1 MDGMK
6 KTFWGYNVSEV
17 DIIINTLREENESLN
32 ATITTLKTQIKNSE
46 TSGAKANLLEADLRM
61 LEEDLN
67 KLKEEKLELL
77 SQISSSKEESEA
89 LKQQNESLNL
99 QLSQLQLQNAQQIDL
114 QHTEDPSFGEVVQT
128 EAEYKV
134 NLEQELHDMT
144 EETISAE
151 GELKKAIVPIKE
163 LIKVQSEIDA
173 MKDEVAISNNT
184 AFEQLRAKTVD
195 CNSQENLNQMS
206 EISLHAYSEMS
217 KMRNEVIDYIHTQ
230 MKEYYKMLDENNAK
244 LYKVS
249 NTMDAIMADFVKKSN
264 DYLKTGDTVRPI
276 KYEYPP
282 DEILK

>member
-1 MDGMK
+1 MK

-61 LEEDLN
+61 LEEDHN
-67 KLKEEKLELL
+67 KLNEEKLELL
-77 SQISSSKEESEA
+77 SQISSFKEESEA

-99 QLSQLQLQNAQQIDL
+99 QLSQLQLQNAKQIDL
-114 QHTEDPSFGEVVQT
+114 QHTEDPSFDKVVQT
-128 EAEYKV
+128 EAEYKA
-134 NLEQELHDMT
+134 NLEQELQDMT
-144 EETISAE
+144 DEIISAE
-151 GELKKAIVPIKE
+151 SELKEAIVPIKE
-163 LIKVQSEIDA
+163 IMKVQSEIDT

-184 AFEQLRAKTVD
+184 ASEQLRAKTID
-195 CNSQENLNQMS
+195 CNSQDNLNQMS
-206 EISLHAYSEMS
+206 EISLHAYGEMS

-249 NTMDAIMADFVKKSN
+249 NTMDAIMADFIKKSN
-264 DYLKTGDTVRPI
+264 DYLKTDDTVRPF
-276 KYEYPP
+276 KYEYQP
-282 DEILK
+282 DEIIK

>member
-1 MDGMK
+1 MK
-6 KTFWGYNVSEV
+6 KSFWGYNVSEV

-77 SQISSSKEESEA
+77 SQISSFKEESEA

-99 QLSQLQLQNAQQIDL
+99 QLSQLQLQNAKQTDL
-114 QHTEDPSFGEVVQT
+114 PHTEDPSFDKVVQT

-134 NLEQELHDMT
+134 NLEQKLQDMT
-144 EETISAE
+144 DETISAE
-151 GELKKAIVPIKE
+151 DESKKTIVPIKE
-163 LIKVQSEIDA
+163 FMKVQSEIDT

-206 EISLHAYSEMS
+206 EISLHAYGEMS

-249 NTMDAIMADFVKKSN
+249 NTMDEIMTDFIKKSN
-264 DYLKTGDTVRPI
+264 DYIKAGDTVKPC
-276 KYEYPP
+276 KYE
-282 DEILK
+282 

>member
-1 MDGMK
+1 MK
-6 KTFWGYNVSEV
+6 KTFWGYSVSEV

-67 KLKEEKLELL
+67 KLNEEKLELL
-77 SQISSSKEESEA
+77 SQISSFKEESEA

-99 QLSQLQLQNAQQIDL
+99 QLSQLQLQNAKQIDL
-114 QHTEDPSFGEVVQT
+114 QHTEDPSFDKVVQT
-128 EAEYKV
+128 E
-134 NLEQELHDMT
+134 QELQDMT
-144 EETISAE
+144 DEIISAE
-151 GELKKAIVPIKE
+151 SELKEAIVPIKE
-163 LIKVQSEIDA
+163 IMKVQLEIDT

-184 AFEQLRAKTVD
+184 AFEQLRAKTID
-195 CNSQENLNQMS
+195 CNSQDNLNQMS
-206 EISLHAYSEMS
+206 EISLHAYGEMS

-249 NTMDAIMADFVKKSN
+249 NTMDAIMADFIKKSN
-264 DYLKTGDTVRPI
+264 DYLKTDDTVRPF
-276 KYEYPP
+276 KYEYQP
-282 DEILK
+282 DEIIK

>member
-77 SQISSSKEESEA
+77 SKIYSSKEESEA

-99 QLSQLQLQNAQQIDL
+99 QLSQLQLQNAKQIDL

-163 LIKVQSEIDA
+163 LIKVQSEIDD

-184 AFEQLRAKTVD
+184 DFEQLSAKTVD
-195 CNSQENLNQMS
+195 CNSQENLSQMS

-264 DYLKTGDTVRPI
+264 DYLKTGDTVRSI